1 MSNTDKS
8 LMSELNERT
17 RGMAA
22 VDNHSEANK
31 VFYDNIAHE
40 FDDVHFAK
48 ERAERFELCTLEDFH
63 DDID

>member
-1 MSNTDKS
+1 
-8 LMSELNERT
+8 MSELNERIK
-17 RGMAA
+17 GMAA

-40 FDDVHFAK
+40 FDDVHFAT
-48 ERAERFELCTLEDFH
+48 ERAERFEPCTLEDFH